1 MFIWFTKYIATK
13 VMSHRVTMTITV
25 MRKITDHHVLECR
38 KLATLS
44 RSLFFQ

>member
-1 MFIWFTKYIATK
+1 MFLWFTKYIATK
-13 VMSHRVTMTITV
+13 VMSHGVTMTTTV
-25 MRKITDHHVLECR
+25 MRIPGPHVLECR

>member
-1 MFIWFTKYIATK
+1 MFLWFTKYIATK
-13 VMSHRVTMTITV
+13 VMSHGVTMTITV
-25 MRKITDHHVLECR
+25 MRRIPGPHVLECR